1 MGLKRIITFQEDKF
15 HILPTLSTS
24 SLKKF
29 DISDLSPTPLK
40 PQDIGAF
47 FVKNKSYGLIT

>member
-15 HILPTLSTS
+15 HILPTLYIS
-24 SLKKF
+24 SFNQF

-40 PQDIGAF
+40 PQLVGAF
-47 FVKNKSYGLIT
+47 SFRKSE